1 MKIDGIGGY
10 WSGRA
15 SVVKGLSDE
24 INIGTGALIRIG
36 EARGKIVYLAF
47 TPKGTRLGWMEPGEE
62 SGYPEEEKM
71 LIKTI
76 KEIQE
81 ESMSKAEADTD
92 TWEPKGHNTRRCRD
106 ASRGTRDRGQPVY
119 TTQDITLK
127 KNSLNFVKCDI
138 TEDVMIER
146 KASGLTGLE
155 VVTALYAK
163 GQDKIAVLNQR
174 GNDVIIK
181 KGVQIAEKRLVKPR
195 EADKR
200 NADSADQTGIK
211 KVHED
216 GVDRLAEIWDELGL
230 EKNEVLKDKPR
241 LKRKLARLLDEY
253 QEVFSDPEN
262 MYGKTDMMEF
272 SVELKEGTRPV
283 KARCRP
289 LNPKQKESLKQQLDL
304 WKREDVIEES
314 SSPWAAALVPCLKK
328 GGETRWAVD
337 Y

>member
-1 MKIDGIGGY
+1 M
-10 WSGRA
+10 
-15 SVVKGLSDE
+15 VKGLSDE
-24 INIGTGALIRIG
+24 VKIGTGALIHIG

-81 ESMSKAEADTD
+81 ESMSKAKADTN
-92 TWEPKGHNTRRCRD
+92 TWEPKGQNTRRRRD

-155 VVTALYAK
+155 VVTVLYAQ
-163 GQDKIAVLNQR
+163 GQDRIAVLNQR

-200 NADSADQTGIK
+200 DADSTDQT
-211 KVHED
+211 
-216 GVDRLAEIWDELGL
+216 
-230 EKNEVLKDKPR
+230 VL
-241 LKRKLARLLDEY
+241 RK
-253 QEVFSDPEN
+253 S
-262 MYGKTDMMEF
+262 MT
-272 SVELKEGTRPV
+272 TRM
-283 KARCRP
+283 K
-289 LNPKQKESLKQQLDL
+289 LID
-304 WKREDVIEES
+304 
-314 SSPWAAALVPCLKK
+314 
-328 GGETRWAVD
+328 
-337 Y
+337 